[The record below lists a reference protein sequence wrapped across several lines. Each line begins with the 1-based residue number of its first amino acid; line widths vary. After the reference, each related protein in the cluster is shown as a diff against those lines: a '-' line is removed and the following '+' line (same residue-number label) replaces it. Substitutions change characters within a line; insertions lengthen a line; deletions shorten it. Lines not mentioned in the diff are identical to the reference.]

1 MTNKRSILGGGG
13 SGSSIIDTLHKALNG
28 GDVR

>member
-1 MTNKRSILGGGG
+1 MTNKRSILGGG